1 MPYLGQFSEWILDK
15 QHENFRKNHVSCLLS
30 PTGQLG
36 QLGPVSSEL
45 PEQEGVNWHGN
56 SMASLHSSFNV
67 VLLHSS
73 VALVQLWCTS

>member
-1 MPYLGQFSEWILDK
+1 MPSLCQFLESILNK
-15 QHENFRKNHVSCLLS
+15 QCENFRENHVSCPLS

-56 SMASLHSSFNV
+56 SMASLHSSFSV

>member
-1 MPYLGQFSEWILDK
+1 MPYLCQFFEWRLDK
-15 QHENFRKNHVSCLLS
+15 QHENFRENHVSCPLS

-56 SMASLHSSFNV
+56 SMASLSSSFNSV
-67 VLLHSS
+67 V
-73 VALVQLWCTS
+73 